1 MSSTNLKSLI
11 SKCGVTVDDAI
22 KNKHNF
28 NTNVDI
34 NFWKDSTIFC
44 NYQID
49 LVLDNRPVTIVE
61 KGRQIGASYTYA
73 FRASLKAAE
82 NKRDSIVT
90 SYNKASAKQF
100 IKDCCYWAKIFNQC
114 FKLITY
120 QEIVNERDLNI
131 YEVRFLNGRT
141 ITGLAGDSVN
151 LRSYS
156 GRDIYI
162 DEACYRSDPL
172 EDILAAG
179 LAAIIHGGTIR
190 VLSTHAGTDSD
201 FNKLI
206 LAIKA
211 GGMPYGLI
219 NVPFR
224 KAVSEGLFKR
234 ICSKKGQEWSQESED
249 EWVTELYKLYGV
261 RATEELDAI
270 PSDYSIGGKIF
281 YDFKYYDMGD
291 VKPYEII
298 KFRYHDLA
306 ATDDQSNLSA
316 CYSASVQISYII
328 TRNILV
334 ITDWTA
340 ELLSPL
346 DGDKQIEDLS
356 IADGN
361 QAIQIIEQEPGSTG
375 IKYVSIMTSR
385 LADMGLFQ
393 VYGYQPRMDK
403 IKRAIPAGNAFRS
416 GLLMIDEN
424 LKDREEFATT
434 ISKFSS
440 KKQPLITDLADC
452 ISGCYDFI
460 KSEYNFIGA

>member
-1 MSSTNLKSLI
+1 MSKSTLKSI
-11 SKCGVTVDDAI
+11 VSKCGIVVDDAI

-28 NTNVDI
+28 STSVDI
-34 NFWKDSTIFC
+34 DFWKDSTIFC
-44 NYQID
+44 KYQID
-49 LVLDNRPVTIVE
+49 MVTDNHPVTIVE

-120 QEIVNERDLNI
+120 EEIVNEKDLNI

-162 DEACYRSDPL
+162 DEACYRTDPL

-211 GGMPYGLI
+211 GGMPY
-219 NVPFR
+219 NVLTIPF
-224 KAVSEGLFKR
+224 KEAVKQGLFKR
-234 ICSKKGQEWSQESED
+234 ICSKKGQEWSLDLED
-249 EWVTELYKLYGV
+249 KWVKELYELYGI
-261 RATEELDAI
+261 RATEELDAV
-270 PSDYSIGGKIF
+270 PSDYSVGGKIF
-281 YDFKYYDMGD
+281 YDFKYYDMSD
-291 VKPYEII
+291 VSNYEII

-306 ATDDQSNLSA
+306 ATDDSSNLSA

-328 TRNILV
+328 TRNVLI
-334 ITDWTA
+334 ITDWSA
-340 ELLSPL
+340 DLLSPL
-346 DGDKQIEDLS
+346 DGDKKIEELALS
-356 IADGN
+356 DGS
-361 QAIQIIEQEPGSTG
+361 QAVQIIEQEPGSTG
-375 IKYVSIMTSR
+375 IKYVSIMTDKLSN
-385 LADMGLFQ
+385 MGIFQ

-403 IKRAIPAGNAFRS
+403 IKRAIPAGNAFKS
-416 GLLMIDEN
+416 GFLLIDEN
-424 LKDREEFATT
+424 LKDRDEFTST
-434 ISKFSS
+434 ITKFSS